1 MGLSFVCTIPFHG
14 REAFYYIEASERVK
28 VMSKKKALL
37 KQNKPKLFKKIS
49 YVGKIFKLC
58 IRVVEHLNSIL
69 DFLSKLAGYF
79 D

>member
-1 MGLSFVCTIPFHG
+1 
-14 REAFYYIEASERVK
+14 
-28 VMSKKKALL
+28 MSKKKALL